1 MSSRP
6 TSVRLG
12 AALAAATIALGAC
25 GGGTTPPST
34 VDALATEEVSTPERY
49 PGSGYV
55 DKARGVS
62 SDVDA
67 YHDSLNNLP

>member
-1 MSSRP
+1 MTKRRM
-6 TSVRLG
+6 RLA
-12 AALAAATIALGAC
+12 AALAAATLALGAC

-34 VDALATEEVSTPERY
+34 EAPATEDVSSTNRY

-62 SDVDA
+62 GDVDA
-67 YHDSLNNLP
+67 YHDSLNDLP